1 MFIQGGSIL
10 LMHCGS
16 MISHIIWRR
25 VNDSDSAASHCVDG
39 TERTA
44 PRTTSAT
51 FAMTGKAK
59 PTVAL
64 IQSGKGMV
72 VLKMVTWK
80 GHQKHH
86 EEQQRQPGH
95 VAKEL
100 SHEPADAGERP
111 ELRQQ
116 GQAQAKSGDGTQ
128 QHGQQGDQDVEGEP
142 SQQKR

>member
-1 MFIQGGSIL
+1 MFIQGGSIR

-16 MISHIIWRR
+16 MICHIVWRR
-25 VNDSDSAASHCVDG
+25 VNDRDSAASHCVNG

-64 IQSGKGMV
+64 TQSGKGIV

-80 GHQKHH
+80 GTRNMTKNNNTSQ
-86 EEQQRQPGH
+86 G
-95 VAKEL
+95 A
-100 SHEPADAGERP
+100 
-111 ELRQQ
+111 LRKNWVTNQLMR
-116 GQAQAKSGDGTQ
+116 ASGRNSDN
-128 QHGQQGDQDVEGEP
+128 
-142 SQQKR
+142 K

>member
-59 PTVAL
+59 PTVAW

-72 VLKMVTWK
+72 VLKMVIWK
-80 GHQKHH
+80 GTRNITKNNNTSQ
-86 EEQQRQPGH
+86 G
-95 VAKEL
+95 A
-100 SHEPADAGERP
+100 
-111 ELRQQ
+111 LR
-116 GQAQAKSGDGTQ
+116 KN
-128 QHGQQGDQDVEGEP
+128 
-142 SQQKR
+142 